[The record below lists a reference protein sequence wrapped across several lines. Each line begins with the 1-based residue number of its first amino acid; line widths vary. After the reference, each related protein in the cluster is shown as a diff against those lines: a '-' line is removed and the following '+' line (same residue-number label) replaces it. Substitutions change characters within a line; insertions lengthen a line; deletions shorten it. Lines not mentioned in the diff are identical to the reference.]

1 MGETANPGN
10 AFNAEM
16 ENIPIKVMRGIVPC
30 PVCFHT
36 CSNLLYEI
44 HNKAKDVWFKATYR
58 LFLYFPFQN
67 IMPGSV
73 KVYAYV
79 NFLNAVYQITYP

>member
-1 MGETANPGN
+1 
-10 AFNAEM
+10 
-16 ENIPIKVMRGIVPC
+16 
-30 PVCFHT
+30 
-36 CSNLLYEI
+36 LYEI